1 MSCGC
6 GGCITRGGICVPR
19 GDDTTVIFSVYDSD
33 DSQYDI
39 SGATEIVFIVAEGVV
54 VGGNIGP
61 GGAVLIEKRLSLD
74 EIVIAGTLFQFT
86 VAIDAADTTGFAIS
100 RNYYEVQVTTSSGLK
115 KTVANGV
122 FTSQNTMIKDIV

>member
-6 GGCITRGGICVPR
+6 GGCVTRGGICVPR

-61 GGAVLIEKRLSLD
+61 GGAVLIEKRLSLG

-122 FTSQNTMIKDIV
+122 FTSQNTMIKDII

>member
-6 GGCITRGGICVPR
+6 GGCVTGGGICVPR
-19 GDDTTVIFSVYDSD
+19 GDDTTVIFYVYDSD

-61 GGAVLIEKRLSLD
+61 GGAVLIEKRLSLG

-122 FTSQNTMIKDIV
+122 FTSQNTMIKDII

>member
-6 GGCITRGGICVPR
+6 GGCVTRGEICVAR
-19 GDDTTVIFSVYDSD
+19 GDDTTVIFSVYDSED
-33 DSQYDI
+33 APYDI
-39 SGATEIVFIVAEGVV
+39 SGATEIVFIVAEGIV

-61 GGAVLIEKRLSLD
+61 GGAVLIEKRLSLG